1 MQGKAITIC
10 KIDFQATERKD
21 RLDESYQLQR
31 FLADFR
37 DLISWVSDM
46 KAIIS
51 ADELAKDVTGAE
63 ALVDRHSEHKV
74 CFPVFANGIC
84 PSKGNIH
91 VVQGAYIIIIH
102 IGHGPLMLTFL

>member
-1 MQGKAITIC
+1 MFLHSNNGSILP
-10 KIDFQATERKD
+10 QATERKD
-21 RLDESYQLQR
+21 KLDESYQLQR

-74 CFPVFANGIC
+74 RKSDTDSIMQSYLLREFEFNKI
-84 PSKGNIH
+84 SIN
-91 VVQGAYIIIIH
+91 Y
-102 IGHGPLMLTFL
+102 